1 MKAKAKALPNF
12 LKSRFGMKNADNPV
26 EENAEKKFS
35 KSSKKGHNPKEEA
48 AEMPMMMSKGG
59 KVKAKC

>member
-1 MKAKAKALPNF
+1 
-12 LKSRFGMKNADNPV
+12 MKNADNPV

-48 AEMPMMMSKGG
+48 AEMPMMMAKGG